1 MATET
6 YKKQVKLLLA
16 VLPEIAKEPNLAL
29 HGGTA
34 INLFVREMPRL
45 SVDIDLTYTQFDDRE
60 ISLKNISEALERC
73 RERIQKVLSNAKIQ
87 HKKEEAKLLV
97 SEEGSNIKIEVNTIN
112 RGVIKDTSTLTLCQS
127 AQKEFEVS
135 CTIAVVPSGQLFGG
149 KIVAALDRQHP
160 RDLFDVK
167 YLLETEGFPP
177 EIKEGFLL
185 LLLSSERP
193 IHEALF
199 PNFLDQRS
207 ALENQFAGMSNV
219 DFSYEVYEKVRTE
232 LIATIH
238 KKLTKTDKDFL
249 LSVKSLKP
257 DWTKYNFEN
266 FPAVKWKLQNLQ
278 KLKNTNPVKYQK
290 MYNALEIN
298 LSELDKT
305 KYE

>member
-1 MATET
+1 M
-6 YKKQVKLLLA
+6 
-16 VLPEIAKEPNLAL
+16 
-29 HGGTA
+29 
-34 INLFVREMPRL
+34 
-45 SVDIDLTYTQFDDRE
+45 
-60 ISLKNISEALERC
+60 
-73 RERIQKVLSNAKIQ
+73 
-87 HKKEEAKLLV
+87 
-97 SEEGSNIKIEVNTIN
+97 
-112 RGVIKDTSTLTLCQS
+112 
-127 AQKEFEVS
+127 
-135 CTIAVVPSGQLFGG
+135 
-149 KIVAALDRQHP
+149 
-160 RDLFDVK
+160 
-167 YLLETEGFPP
+167 ETEGFPP

-193 IHEALF
+193 IHEVLF